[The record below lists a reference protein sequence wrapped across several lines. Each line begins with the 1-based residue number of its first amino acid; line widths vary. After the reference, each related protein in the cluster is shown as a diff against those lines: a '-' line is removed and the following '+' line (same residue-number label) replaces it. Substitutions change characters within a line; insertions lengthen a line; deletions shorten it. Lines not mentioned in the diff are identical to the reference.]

1 MTSSLLDR
9 SQYPCLS
16 DSVYL
21 NQASLGLIG
30 QPAISAMHSFLEN
43 VARHGNLYMSDSAEI
58 NYGYALRGVAGKL
71 FHNDPSRIAIL
82 ASASELLGQFPF
94 LFRLKPNATILT
106 VSSDFPAISRPW
118 VRQSY
123 FEKIRVRFIDDL
135 PDRDLTH
142 AIINAID
149 ETTAGIAVSNVQY
162 ATGTLVDVRRLAGS
176 AQKVGAFLIVDA
188 TQAAGAMRVDT
199 STLEA
204 DAVVTSG
211 YKWLGGHGGVALA
224 AVSESLLK
232 QLPILPGW
240 MGAPDPFDFEAKSV
254 SFASDARRFT
264 QSTMSY
270 VSMAG
275 LTVSIEQLLPL
286 GENRIEA
293 HARQLAAMLVDGAR
307 EYGWEPFHD
316 VHAVAA
322 SPHIISL
329 GHRRKH
335 ALETVQKL
343 RDQRIICS
351 ARCGRIRV
359 SLAPYSDASDV
370 MKFIQALAGFH
381 AA

>member
-30 QPAISAMHSFLEN
+30 QPAISVMHSFLEN
-43 VARHGNLYMSDSAEI
+43 VARHGNLYMSDSDEI

-94 LFRLKPNATILT
+94 LFRPKPNATILT

-176 AQKVGAFLIVDA
+176 ARKVGAFLIVDA
-188 TQAAGAMRVDT
+188 TQAAGAMPVDT

-240 MGAPDPFDFEAKSV
+240 MGAPDPFDFDAKSI

-275 LTVSIEQLLPL
+275 LTVSIEQLLLL

-316 VHAVAA
+316 VRAVAA

-335 ALETVQKL
+335 PLETVQKL
-343 RDQRIICS
+343 RDQKIICS